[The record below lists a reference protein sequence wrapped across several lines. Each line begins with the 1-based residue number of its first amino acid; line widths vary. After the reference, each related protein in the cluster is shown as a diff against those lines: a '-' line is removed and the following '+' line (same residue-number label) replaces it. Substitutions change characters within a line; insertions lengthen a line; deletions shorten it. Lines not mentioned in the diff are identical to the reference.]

1 VVPAPDE
8 FDDKDKEAEQK
19 IKGLSSEIST
29 LMEQNQ
35 LDRALK
41 KIMEFS
47 MFFNQ
52 YFQHKEP
59 WKKGL
64 GTNSCVYL
72 SVNAVGSIAI
82 ALYPFLPTSSGKLWA
97 QLGLSGKIT
106 DKSWKS
112 ISELMLKPSHKLGNV
127 APLFTKVEEDDIKK
141 RKEKFAT
148 N

>member
-1 VVPAPDE
+1 
-8 FDDKDKEAEQK
+8 
-19 IKGLSSEIST
+19 
-29 LMEQNQ
+29 
-35 LDRALK
+35 
-41 KIMEFS
+41 

-59 WKKGL
+59 WKKGP

-82 ALYPFLPTSSGKLWA
+82 ALYPFLPTSSGKIWA

-106 DKSWKS
+106 EKSWKS
-112 ISELMLKPSHKLGNV
+112 ISELMLKPSHKLGDV
-127 APLFTKVEEDDIKK
+127 APLFAKVEEDDIKK